1 MSWEDILKSDDY
13 DAIREAWKKSKNGV
27 KFVSEKY
34 REQYPEEKV
43 DFVLPRTSW
52 KIAREIAKPL
62 GIDEGNMD
70 GNMNASAW
78 FFLSKKKL
86 KRTES
91 GDPDDY
97 SYDYR
102 YRGA

>member
-1 MSWEDILKSDDY
+1 MSWEDNLKSDDY

-27 KFVSEKY
+27 KVVSERFHK
-34 REQYPEEKV
+34 EYPKQKV

-86 KRTES
+86 R
-91 GDPDDY
+91 GD
-97 SYDYR
+97 
-102 YRGA
+102 